1 MNIVNFTPV
10 TALTGG
16 LLIGLSVALFFILNG
31 RMIGI
36 SGIASNFLISKDNR
50 IDNFLFLVGLILG
63 PFIYNLISGKEIN
76 ISISNSLILL
86 ITAGA
91 MVGFGTRLSSGCTS
105 GHGISGIASNFLVSK
120 NNRIENF
127 LFLVGLILGPLIY
140 NLILGKEINISI
152 SNSLILLIVG
162 GTLVGFGTRLSSGC
176 TSGHGISGISRFSL
190 RSIIATITFMI
201 VGILTVL
208 ITGIL

>member
-10 TALTGG
+10 SALIGG
-16 LLIGLSVALFFILNG
+16 LLIGLSVALFFILKG

-36 SGIASNFLISKDNR
+36 SGIASNFLVSKDNR
-50 IDNFLFLVGLILG
+50 TD
-63 PFIYNLISGKEIN
+63 
-76 ISISNSLILL
+76 
-86 ITAGA
+86 
-91 MVGFGTRLSSGCTS
+91 
-105 GHGISGIASNFLVSK
+105 
-120 NNRIENF
+120 NF

-152 SNSLILLIVG
+152 SNSLFLLIVAG
-162 GTLVGFGTRLSSGC
+162 AMVGFGTRLSNGC

-190 RSIIATITFMI
+190 RSIIATITFMV

>member
-10 TALTGG
+10 SALTGG
-16 LLIGLSVALFFILNG
+16 LLIGLSVALFFILKG

-36 SGIASNFLISKDNR
+36 SGIASNFLVSKD
-50 IDNFLFLVGLILG
+50 
-63 PFIYNLISGKEIN
+63 
-76 ISISNSLILL
+76 
-86 ITAGA
+86 
-91 MVGFGTRLSSGCTS
+91 
-105 GHGISGIASNFLVSK
+105 
-120 NNRIENF
+120 NRIENF

-140 NLILGKEINISI
+140 NVISNKAINISI
-152 SNSLILLIVG
+152 SNSLFLLITAGVM
-162 GTLVGFGTRLSSGC
+162 VGFGTRLSKGC

-190 RSIIATITFMI
+190 RSIIATITFML

>member
-10 TALTGG
+10 SALTGG

-36 SGIASNFLISKDNR
+36 SGIASNFLISK
-50 IDNFLFLVGLILG
+50 
-63 PFIYNLISGKEIN
+63 
-76 ISISNSLILL
+76 
-86 ITAGA
+86 
-91 MVGFGTRLSSGCTS
+91 
-105 GHGISGIASNFLVSK
+105 

-127 LFLVGLILGPLIY
+127 LFLVGLIFGPLIY
-140 NLILGKEINISI
+140 SLISGQAVNISI
-152 SNSLILLIVG
+152 SSSLILLIVAG
-162 GTLVGFGTRLSSGC
+162 ALVGFGTRLSSGC

-190 RSIIATITFMI
+190 RSIIATITFML

-208 ITGIL
+208 IKGIL

>member
-10 TALTGG
+10 SALTGG

-105 GHGISGIASNFLVSK
+105 GHGISGI
-120 NNRIENF
+120 
-127 LFLVGLILGPLIY
+127 
-140 NLILGKEINISI
+140 
-152 SNSLILLIVG
+152 
-162 GTLVGFGTRLSSGC
+162 
-176 TSGHGISGISRFSL
+176 SRFSL
-190 RSIIATITFMI
+190 RSIIATITFMLL
-201 VGILTVL
+201 GILTVL

>member
-1 MNIVNFTPV
+1 MNIVNFTPIS
-10 TALTGG
+10 ALTGG
-16 LLIGLSVALFFILNG
+16 LLIGLSVALFFILKG

-63 PFIYNLISGKEIN
+63 PLIYNLILGKEIN

-105 GHGISGIASNFLVSK
+105 GHGISGI
-120 NNRIENF
+120 
-127 LFLVGLILGPLIY
+127 
-140 NLILGKEINISI
+140 
-152 SNSLILLIVG
+152 
-162 GTLVGFGTRLSSGC
+162 
-176 TSGHGISGISRFSL
+176 SRFSL
-190 RSIIATITFMI
+190 RSIIATITFML